1 LRPQN
6 TRRLQAGQDVHER
19 HGQRVLLGNALA
31 RLAWLLLA
39 LAGLAGVGWALQAL
53 GG

>member
-1 LRPQN
+1 MRPQD
-6 TRRLQAGQDVHER
+6 TRPLQAGQATHER

-39 LAGLAGVGWALQAL
+39 LAGLVGVGWAVQSL